1 MGAIES
7 FVHKWQNQDMVRRR
21 IYLCVCVFFKAIIE
35 RNRKCLRMSKKTECI
50 ILDGNKPL
58 IIVYCSVAQ
67 HVRLFVTQW
76 TEACQASLS
85 ISISWNLLKLISIE
99 SMIASN
105 HLILCHSPLHL
116 PSIFSSIR
124 VFLNE
129 FLHQVA
135 KLLEL
140 QLQHQIIV

>member
-85 ISISWNLLKLISIE
+85 ISISWN
-99 SMIASN
+99 
-105 HLILCHSPLHL
+105 
-116 PSIFSSIR
+116 
-124 VFLNE
+124 
-129 FLHQVA
+129 
-135 KLLEL
+135 
-140 QLQHQIIV
+140 